1 MRPFDTL
8 ASARTPD
15 GRELTLHRRDGDYF
29 MQLDGDELM
38 STRRA
43 ASERLLGEVAC
54 REVAGAVAP
63 RVLVGGLGLGFTLR
77 AVLEGLPGG
86 RVVVAEVF
94 PEVVAWGREHLGSVH
109 GTSLED
115 PRAEVVVRDVWE
127 LLAPGAGWDAVL
139 LDVDNGPD
147 AWCLER
153 NARLY
158 SGHGLDRIARSLTS
172 TGVLAIWSARPA
184 PAFEKRLRSAGYDV
198 ARRVAH
204 AHAGKG
210 PRHVV
215 MVAKRAREKGRRA
228 NRGGS

>member
-147 AWCLER
+147 ALAHDR
-153 NARLY
+153 NAELY
-158 SGHGLDRIARSLTS
+158 ARAGIAHAHRALAPS
-172 TGVLAIWSARPA
+172 GVLAVWSFSDDPEFTA
-184 PAFEKRLRSAGYDV
+184 RLRRGGFDVRIERVSAS
-198 ARRVAH
+198 R
-204 AHAGKG
+204 KG
-210 PRHVV
+210 RGRRHVIW
-215 MVAKRAREKGRRA
+215 VATR
-228 NRGGS
+228 S